1 MRRIILHVLL
11 ALLAGGAVQPVW
23 ALNPGVPPGGNFD
36 LSHWYLQLPT
46 ENGVLT
52 GTAGSV
58 DSASATQLVTGFT
71 NAYLYTGTDGAMTF
85 WAPDDGATTG
95 GSTHPRSE
103 LRELLNTNDNSVN
116 WTLYGTHVLTATCV
130 VSNVPADTGKVCI
143 GQIHEPDT
151 QPDGSYSAN
160 NEEMIMF
167 DLANQTIYANINLD
181 GNSNATFSTTFISGS
196 GVALGK
202 AINYTM
208 SVVDGVLQISINGVT
223 NAWNLFS
230 GTNYQGH
237 VATNWGASSG
247 NTVYFKA
254 GDYNQ
259 TSDSCGCSTDGARVA
274 FYSLVRY
281 HAASITNEPAG
292 QAVVAGNNA
301 SFTVAAS
308 GNGMLSYQW
317 WYNATNRVGGATNAT
332 FTLTNVSG
340 TNAGNYTVTVSD
352 NTSSFSTVT
361 SSVAVLAVGAAPAV
375 TNQPSSLSV
384 TAGSNVVF
392 TVGETGT
399 APLTNHWWFNT
410 NTSLPWAAGNT
421 ITITNAQTTNA
432 GGYFVVVNNSYGAVT
447 SRVAVL
453 TVNVPPAITNQP
465 ASEAVNAGS
474 NAMFNV
480 GTTGTGQL
488 DYQWWFNAT
497 NLLAGSTNA
506 MLTIANVSGASAG
519 GYTVVVSNNFG
530 SVTSAIAVLTVI
542 YPQTVFAFTNAG
554 ITNWI
559 CPGGVAAMQ
568 VECWGGRRRR
578 WKRREKPKFR
588 QRPVRGRRCRRRLC
602 AENIVCRG
610 AREHLLHQRGSGR
623 AGGHGNPGGPGH
635 GAGRRLVDQRDQRG
649 TGGGR
654 QLRGQRRRRRPVR
667 GREHH
672 CDGIRRRRCGR
683 NQRVS
688 RRCFICRRRRRH
700 PHQQHGLWWQRR
712 RQRGNDRQRQFRRD
726 EWRRHGGGHGR
737 RARGGAK
744 CHRGIVGTR
753 PDAADRAW
761 RRRRRSPR
769 HGPADRRQRGHR
781 PGGFDLHLWH
791 TSRAGNIGREHDRQP
806 ERLHLE
812 RDGRRQPGLRVAVG
826 DQPDPAG
833 DVGADAHEQFRH
845 QRRFQFH

>member
-1 MRRIILHVLL
+1 
-11 ALLAGGAVQPVW
+11 
-23 ALNPGVPPGGNFD
+23 
-36 LSHWYLQLPT
+36 
-46 ENGVLT
+46 
-52 GTAGSV
+52 
-58 DSASATQLVTGFT
+58 LVTGFT

-447 SRVAVL
+447 SMVAVL

-480 GTTGTGQL
+480 GTTGTGLL

-568 VECWGGRRRR
+568 VECWGGGGAGGSA
-578 WKRREKPKFR
+578 
-588 QRPVRGRRCRRRLC
+588 VRSPNSGNVQYGGGGAGGAYARKTSYAVVPGNTYYISVGAGGQAATGTLVDQATVPGGDSWISATSAEPAGAGSCVAKGGAGGQC
-602 AENIVCRG
+602 AVGNTIATAFG
-610 AREHLLHQRGSGR
+610 AGGAGATNGCLGDVLFAGGGGGTLTSSTGYGGSG
-623 AGGHGNPGGPGH
+623 GGSGGTTGNGNSGGTNGAVTAAVTGGGPG
-635 GAGRRLVDQRDQRG
+635 GAPNVTVGSSGPGQTPPTGPGGGGGGVRATAQQTGGNGATGQVVLTCTFGTQVVPAISGASMAVNRSAFTLSG
-649 TGGGR
+649 TGGVSQVYVLLSATSLIPPVMWAPMLTNNSDTNGAFSFTDS
-654 QLRGQRRRRRPVR
+654 QITNAAQRFY
-667 GREHH
+667 
-672 CDGIRRRRCGR
+672 
-683 NQRVS
+683 RVTT
-688 RRCFICRRRRRH
+688 
-700 PHQQHGLWWQRR
+700 P
-712 RQRGNDRQRQFRRD
+712 
-726 EWRRHGGGHGR
+726 
-737 RARGGAK
+737 
-744 CHRGIVGTR
+744 
-753 PDAADRAW
+753 
-761 RRRRRSPR
+761 
-769 HGPADRRQRGHR
+769 
-781 PGGFDLHLWH
+781 
-791 TSRAGNIGREHDRQP
+791 
-806 ERLHLE
+806 
-812 RDGRRQPGLRVAVG
+812 
-826 DQPDPAG
+826 
-833 DVGADAHEQFRH
+833 
-845 QRRFQFH
+845 